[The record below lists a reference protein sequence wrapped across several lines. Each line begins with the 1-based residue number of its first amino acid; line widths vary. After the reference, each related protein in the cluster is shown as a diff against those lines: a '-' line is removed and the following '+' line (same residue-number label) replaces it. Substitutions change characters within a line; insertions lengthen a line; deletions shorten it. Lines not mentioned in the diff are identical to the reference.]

1 MHGPLGD
8 AEPAPGPEAVGVPP
22 RPPAGR
28 ALLVA
33 VGEMVV
39 CSGFPTQI
47 LLAILVRAAGVPDVA
62 SDGQISLV
70 FVALVSLADTALLIG
85 LMLWFLQSSGQ
96 TGTSLWLGNRPV
108 VPEIVRGVLLTP
120 LILAGVGLLL
130 LAIQRWAPQLR
141 TVPVNPLEM
150 LARRGPVDAAVLAVV
165 AVIAG
170 AVREE
175 LQRAFLVDRFERHVG
190 PAWAGVIVLSALFGL
205 GHVLQGWDATIAT
218 AALGACWAVIYLR
231 RRSIVVPLV
240 SHALFNSLEIVRM
253 FEKGSGL

>member
-1 MHGPLGD
+1 MHGPLD
-8 AEPAPGPEAVGVPP
+8 EAEPAADSGPTIVPP
-22 RPPAGR
+22 QPPAAR
-28 ALLVA
+28 TRLVA

-47 LLAILVRAAGVPDVA
+47 LLAILVRAAGVPDIA
-62 SDGQISLV
+62 SDGQISLP

-96 TGTSLWLGNRPV
+96 TGTSLWLGNRPI

-130 LAIQRWAPQLR
+130 LAIQQWAPQLR
-141 TVPVNPLEM
+141 TVPVNPLEA
-150 LARRGPVDAAVLAVV
+150 LARRGPIDAAILAVV

-190 PAWAGVIVLSALFGL
+190 PAWAGVVVLSALFGL
-205 GHVLQGWDATIAT
+205 GHVLQGWDAAIAT
-218 AALGACWAVIYLR
+218 GALGACWAVIYLR
-231 RRSIVVPLV
+231 RRSIVMPLV

-253 FEKGSGL
+253 FVKV